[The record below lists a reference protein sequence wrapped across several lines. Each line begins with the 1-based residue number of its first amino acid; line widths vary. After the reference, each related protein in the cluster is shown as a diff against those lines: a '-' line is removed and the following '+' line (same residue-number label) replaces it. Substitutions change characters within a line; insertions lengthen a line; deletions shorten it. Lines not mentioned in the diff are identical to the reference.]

1 MTAMSERIN
10 RFLGD
15 TPARTVLKLAMLSLV
30 VGIVMSALNFTP
42 IELWYAVRDFA
53 RWLYELGFEA
63 FERIGIYFLWGA
75 MVVVPVFLLM
85 RIMALGSRR

>member
-1 MTAMSERIN
+1 MSERIN

-85 RIMALGSRR
+85 RIMALGGRR